1 MKKPGNQPTAKKVT
15 PPSFKEA
22 YDTLS
27 RVANT
32 LETMQEPDLD
42 RVVPL
47 MSEAAQAYDACQ
59 TRIKAV
65 ESILKERG
73 WLANDDESSAPR

>member
-1 MKKPGNQPTAKKVT
+1 MKKPGNQHTAKKVASS
-15 PPSFKEA
+15 SFKEA

-27 RVANT
+27 RAANT

-42 RVVPL
+42 RVVKL

-59 TRIKAV
+59 TRIRAV

-73 WLANDDESSAPR
+73 WLANNDEASVPR